1 VCETMTLRESDGNDD
16 NEKSERDVNDP
27 DVERYE
33 R

>member
-1 VCETMTLRESDGNDD
+1 MTLRESDGNDD